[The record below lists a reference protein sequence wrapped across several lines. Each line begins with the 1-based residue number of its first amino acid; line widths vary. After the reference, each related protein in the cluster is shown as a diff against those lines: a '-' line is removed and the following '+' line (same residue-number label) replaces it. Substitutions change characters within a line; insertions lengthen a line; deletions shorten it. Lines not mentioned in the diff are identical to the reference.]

1 MHVYNYLIITKMILI
16 RWLVDNH
23 FISNKIRILNKMD
36 YIVLNYLNMIIA
48 ASFTFCI
55 AITTYPTLPPQ

>member
-1 MHVYNYLIITKMILI
+1 MYI
-16 RWLVDNH
+16 DDH
-23 FISNKIRILNKMD
+23 FISNKVRILNKMD

-48 ASFTFCI
+48 ESFTFCI